1 MRSTSRLRPPVA
13 DNPVDSPADNPVDH
27 PADPSRSDR
36 RPDPRPATHSHR
48 RGPVLPPGARREALT
63 STPLSRQMACPVCAP
78 HERHLL
84 PCEVDDCACR
94 DAPIPGVTTQ
104 RRVA

>member
-1 MRSTSRLRPPVA
+1 MRSTSQLRPPVA
-13 DNPVDSPADNPVDH
+13 DIPADSPADSPDDR

-36 RPDPRPATHSHR
+36 RHDLRAATHSR
-48 RGPVLPPGARREALT
+48 RPAPALPAGAGRAAL
-63 STPLSRQMACPVCAP
+63 TPLSRQMACPVCAP

-84 PCEVDDCACR
+84 PCEVDDCGCR